1 MITYLIGD
9 ATYPEYKKNEIRIL
23 LHICNREGKWGKGFV
38 ICLFKRW
45 KEPEAEYRKWFRDH
59 TLTTGKS
66 QLPLGAIQIVQVFDE
81 FGELFVINMIAQ
93 EGFMCNSNPV
103 PLRYSAL
110 VACLNEVK
118 KWINE
123 KRQVDKD
130 KVYTISMPRI
140 GSKLAGGDWKEIEKI
155 INLCLKDEHIIVYDL
170 K

>member
-1 MITYLIGD
+1 MITYLKGD
-9 ATYPEYKKNEIRIL
+9 ATRPEYKDNETRIL
-23 LHICNREGKWGKGFV
+23 PHICNREGKWGSGYV
-38 ICLFKRW
+38 LAVSKRW

-130 KVYTISMPRI
+130 KTYMISMPRI
-140 GSKLAGGDWKEIEKI
+140 GSGLANAPWQKIEEI
-155 INLCLKDEHIIVYDL
+155 INICLKDENVFICDL